1 VLDDL
6 VLHTDRRAGQLD
18 ARLNG
23 QDGDQSEEEI
33 AGVFKRLQREL
44 LAAELEEATRL
55 RDSGFINDETLRKIQ
70 RDIDVEL
77 IRLQRF

>member
-1 VLDDL
+1 VQ
-6 VLHTDRRAGQLD
+6 HADRRAGQLD
-18 ARLNG
+18 ALLNG
-23 QDGDQSEEEI
+23 QDSLETEEEF
-33 AGVFKRLQREL
+33 ANVFKRMQREL
-44 LAAELEEATRL
+44 LAAQLDEATRL